1 MYIFMNIGT
10 TKRVLDGVMSRGIS
24 VAGMA
29 RRKSICTT
37 AFRHRGLK
45 RRGTFI
51 AKYGDASPYYL
62 GKPRI
67 SNSTGI
73 FYACIKITTYPF
85 CFRCLE
91 NAGVIKSE
99 HRFFAGNNFY

>member
-45 RRGTFI
+45 RRGKFI
-51 AKYGDASPYYL
+51 AKYGDASPNYL

-73 FYACIKITTYPF
+73 FYAYQ
-85 CFRCLE
+85 
-91 NAGVIKSE
+91 
-99 HRFFAGNNFY
+99 NNHLLFLFLDVWKMRV